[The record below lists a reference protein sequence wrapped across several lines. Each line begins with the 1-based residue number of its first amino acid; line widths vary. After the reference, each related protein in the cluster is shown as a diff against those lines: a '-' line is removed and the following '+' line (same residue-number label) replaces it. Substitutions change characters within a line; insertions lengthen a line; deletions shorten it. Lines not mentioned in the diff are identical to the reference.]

1 MGARFSTSMCTR
13 VGKSWNKPSVS
24 FDSSHLSSVRI
35 GFSGMARR
43 LATESQLA
51 LEITQ
56 EQISKD
62 DVAGRRQDAE
72 LREVEAF
79 LINLLEAFVT

>member
-1 MGARFSTSMCTR
+1 
-13 VGKSWNKPSVS
+13 
-24 FDSSHLSSVRI
+24 
-35 GFSGMARR
+35 MARR